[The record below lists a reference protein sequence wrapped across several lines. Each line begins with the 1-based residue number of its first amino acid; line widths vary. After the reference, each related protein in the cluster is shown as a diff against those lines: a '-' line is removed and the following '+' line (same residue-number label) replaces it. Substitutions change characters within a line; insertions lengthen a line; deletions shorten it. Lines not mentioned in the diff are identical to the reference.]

1 MLTKILLLAC
11 LATVQSAAVC
21 TGKSVGLPAK
31 ECAAWQD
38 FFDNLNGVNW
48 KNFGSDGRSDPCSVK
63 SKIGD
68 PCKGGPTVAAM
79 PKYDLGTGPP
89 PWQEPDAGVCCQ
101 DGHITQ
107 MAFALNN
114 LAGTVPASINDMEEL
129 INFSACN
136 NALNGTLPDMSNTK
150 MQFLRLSSNQ
160 LIGGP
165 VTGMTDLTFLSL
177 RDNAI
182 VGPAP
187 DLSAM
192 TKLTDLY
199 LDCNHYSGALPAVY
213 GTMKFSG
220 KCFIDAST
228 LLEKCSADFDN
239 TFSCPLPAGASTECH
254 AICK

>member
-1 MLTKILLLAC
+1 
-11 LATVQSAAVC
+11 
-21 TGKSVGLPAK
+21 
-31 ECAAWQD
+31 
-38 FFDNLNGVNW
+38 
-48 KNFGSDGRSDPCSVK
+48 
-63 SKIGD
+63 
-68 PCKGGPTVAAM
+68 
-79 PKYDLGTGPP
+79 
-89 PWQEPDAGVCCQ
+89 
-101 DGHITQ
+101 
-107 MAFALNN
+107 
-114 LAGTVPASINDMEEL
+114 MEEL

-213 GTMKFSG
+213 GTMKFSVHVATLSN
-220 KCFIDAST
+220 ASLCT
-228 LLEKCSADFDN
+228 DYAFAYTMLKHTGQVL
-239 TFSCPLPAGASTECH
+239 H
-254 AICK
+254 